1 MNKGLKQVLKYK
13 NMYILFIPCFI
24 YLIIFNYIPMFGIV
38 LAFKDYSIKGG
49 IFGSEWV
56 GLENFKELF
65 ETPDFFKVTWNTL
78 KISFYKLVFGFP
90 LPIIISLLLNEL
102 RSMRFKKTIQTI
114 IFLPHFI
121 SWVILSGIIFSLFRV
136 DGGIINELIIL
147 LGGEKIPFLSDN
159 RYFVK
164 LLVSTNIWKGA
175 GWGTIVYLAAITGID
190 PSYYEAAEIDGASR
204 FQKMLYITVPG
215 IMVAVTIN
223 LILQLSN
230 VLSAGF
236 DQVFNLYSPPV
247 YDTAD
252 IIDTY
257 VYRNGIIEGKYE
269 MSTALGVFKSI
280 TAFVLIMLSNYASK
294 KLGGDGIW

>member
-1 MNKGLKQVLKYK
+1 MNNGLKQVLKYK

-136 DGGIINELIIL
+136 DGGIINELIVL

>member
-1 MNKGLKQVLKYK
+1 MNNTLKQVLKYK

-24 YLIIFNYIPMFGIV
+24 YLIIFNYVPMFGIV

-65 ETPDFFKVTWNTL
+65 STPDFFKVTWNTL
-78 KISFYKLVFGFP
+78 KISFYKLIFGFP

-121 SWVILSGIIFSLFRV
+121 SWVILSGIIFSIFRV
-136 DGGIINELIIL
+136 DGGIVNELIVL
-147 LGGEKIPFLSDN
+147 LGGEKVPFLSDN
-159 RYFVK
+159 RYFVT

-190 PSYYEAAEIDGASR
+190 PSFYEAAEIDGASR
-204 FQKMLYITVPG
+204 FQKMLYITIPG

-230 VLSAGF
+230 VLSSGF

>member
-1 MNKGLKQVLKYK
+1 MNKTLKQVLKYK

-24 YLIIFNYIPMFGIV
+24 YLIIFNYVPMFGIV

-49 IFGSEWV
+49 IFGSKWV

-65 ETPDFFKVTWNTL
+65 ATPDFFKVTWNTL
-78 KISFYKLVFGFP
+78 KISFYKLIFGFP

-121 SWVILSGIIFSLFRV
+121 SWVILSGIIFSIFRV
-136 DGGIINELIIL
+136 DGGIINELIVL

-159 RYFVK
+159 RYFVT

-190 PSYYEAAEIDGASR
+190 PSFYEAAEIDGASR
-204 FQKMLYITVPG
+204 FQKMIYITIPG

-257 VYRNGIIEGKYE
+257 VYRNGIIEGNYE

>member
-1 MNKGLKQVLKYK
+1 MNKSLKQVLKYK
-13 NMYILFIPCFI
+13 NMYILFIPCLI
-24 YLIIFNYIPMFGIV
+24 YLIIFNYVPMFGIV

-49 IFGSEWV
+49 IFGSEWI
-56 GLENFKELF
+56 GLENFRELF
-65 ETPDFFKVTWNTL
+65 STPEFFKVTWNTL
-78 KISFYKLVFGFP
+78 KISFYKLIFGFP

-121 SWVILSGIIFSLFRV
+121 SWVILSGIIFSIFRV
-136 DGGIINELIIL
+136 DGGIINELIVL

-159 RYFVK
+159 RYFVT

-204 FQKMLYITVPG
+204 LQKMLYITIPG

>member
-1 MNKGLKQVLKYK
+1 
-13 NMYILFIPCFI
+13 
-24 YLIIFNYIPMFGIV
+24 MFGIV
-38 LAFKDYSIKGG
+38 PAFKDYSIKGA

-136 DGGIINELIIL
+136 DGGIINELIVL

>member
-1 MNKGLKQVLKYK
+1 MNKTLKQVLRYK
-13 NMYILFIPCFI
+13 NMYILFIPCLI
-24 YLIIFNYIPMFGIV
+24 YLIIFNYVPMFGIV
-38 LAFKDYSIKGG
+38 LAFKDYSLKGG

-65 ETPDFFKVTWNTL
+65 STPEFFKVTWNTL
-78 KISFYKLVFGFP
+78 KISFYKLIFGFP

-121 SWVILSGIIFSLFRV
+121 SWVILSGIIFSIFRV
-136 DGGIINELIIL
+136 DGGIINELIVL
-147 LGGEKIPFLSDN
+147 LGGERIPFLSDN
-159 RYFVK
+159 RYFVT

-204 FQKMLYITVPG
+204 GQKMLYITIPG

>member
-1 MNKGLKQVLKYK
+1 MNNTLKQVLKYK

-24 YLIIFNYIPMFGIV
+24 YLIIFNYVPMFGIV

-65 ETPDFFKVTWNTL
+65 STPDFFKVTWNTL
-78 KISFYKLVFGFP
+78 KISFYKLIFGFP

-121 SWVILSGIIFSLFRV
+121 SWVILSGIIFSIFRV
-136 DGGIINELIIL
+136 DGGIVNELIVL
-147 LGGEKIPFLSDN
+147 LGGEKVPFLSDN
-159 RYFVK
+159 RYFVT

-190 PSYYEAAEIDGASR
+190 PSFYEAAEIDGASR
-204 FQKMLYITVPG
+204 FQKMLYITIPG